1 MTAEQQRLIA
11 NAKTAIPLEKWGPYL
26 AERQWGTVREDYS
39 ENGDAW
45 NYFPFSH
52 AASRAYRWG
61 EDGIAGIS
69 DMFQNLCFAIG
80 LWNGVDGILKE
91 RLFGVGNYEGNH
103 GEDVKELYYY
113 LDNIPSHYYMRYLYK
128 YPQLPFPYDQLLE
141 ENRKRTALDE
151 EYELLDTGVFQDNNY
166 FDVDVTYAKYDKT
179 DIGIRI
185 TVTNRS
191 KNQASLTV
199 LPTLWF
205 YNRWQ
210 SEPDSIKPSITEE
223 EPGHVRASHERL
235 GNYYLYYPKTDER
248 YFTDNETNFEK
259 LFGKPNIA
267 AFTKDA
273 IQEAV
278 IYGTHKKELSEQ
290 ISGTKFSPVYHLDM
304 APGEVRT
311 LYLRLSN
318 REIKDPFDE
327 GATYIF
333 QLRKHEADAF
343 YHAVLPKDLSGDAL
357 NIQRQAFAGLLWNKQ
372 YYHYDIEKWIQF
384 GDGIVANNEVRARGR
399 NWDWQHIKNQDIIL
413 MPDKWEYPWY
423 AAWDLAFQC
432 IALARIDVVFAKH
445 QLSLIMREWYMKP
458 DGQLPA
464 YEWSF
469 SDVNPPLQAW
479 SALEIYQIEK
489 KQKGSG
495 PGDIVFLKKVFHKL
509 LINFT
514 WWINRKDPNGK
525 NIFQGGFLGLD
536 NIGAFNRN
544 MPLHSELKLEQA
556 DGTSWMGMY
565 ALNMMDIALEI
576 ALYDPSF
583 EDTATKFF
591 EHFVL
596 IAESLNELG
605 MWNEEDHFYYDVLVS
620 KSGDPLHLRIQ
631 SIVGLTTLFAA
642 SIIRKPAL
650 KNLKDFTKRISW
662 FENYRKENGKFWP
675 NEEKQGSD
683 KILISLIPK
692 ERLVFLLER
701 VLSETEFLSDGGIRG
716 LSKYHKDHPYEV
728 TMDGILY
735 RIQYDP
741 GDATSDFFGGNS
753 NWRGPIWIPINY
765 LLIRSILQYGRF
777 YQDSLKVEYPTGS
790 GNLLNLLDV
799 ATELTKRVISLFLK
813 DEKGRRR
820 LNGKQYDW
828 FYDRPENNDLVL
840 FYEYFNGDTGRGL
853 GASHQTG
860 WTALVAEL
868 ISEIHKKMP
877 AEER

>member
-1 MTAEQQRLIA
+1 MTAEQQRLLA
-11 NAKTAIPLEKWGPYL
+11 NSKTEVPLEKWGPYL

-39 ENGDAW
+39 DNGDAW
-45 NYFPFSH
+45 NYFPFAH
-52 AASRAYRWG
+52 AGSRAYRWG
-61 EDGIAGIS
+61 EDGLAGIS
-69 DMFQNLCFAIG
+69 DMFQNLCFG
-80 LWNGVDGILKE
+80 VSLWNGVDEILKE
-91 RLFGVGNYEGNH
+91 RLFGVGNHEGNH

-113 LDNIPSHYYMRYLYK
+113 LDNLPSHYYMRYLYK
-128 YPQLPFPYDQLLE
+128 YPQAKFPYEMLLE
-141 ENRKRTALDE
+141 ENKKRSALDDE
-151 EYELLDTGVFQDNNY
+151 FEILDTGVFDDNAY
-166 FDVDVTYAKYDKT
+166 FDVEVTYAKYSKN

-185 TVTNRS
+185 EVTNRG
-191 KNQASLTV
+191 KQAADITV

-210 SEPDSIKPSITEE
+210 SDVASTKPLLEE
-223 EPGHVRASHERL
+223 LRPGQVHASHVRL
-235 GNYYLYYPKTDER
+235 GDYYFYYPEANER
-248 YFTDNETNFEK
+248 YFTENETNMEK
-259 LFGKPNIA
+259 LFGRENKTP
-267 AFTKDA
+267 FTKDA
-273 IQEAV
+273 IQGAVVFGEDKEALAAL
-278 IYGTHKKELSEQ
+278 K
-290 ISGTKFSPVYHLDM
+290 SGTKFSPVYQWTL
-304 APGEVRT
+304 APGVSQT
-311 LYLRLSN
+311 LHLRLSN
-318 REIKDPFDE
+318 QLIDDPFE
-327 GATYIF
+327 QGAAFIF
-333 QLRKHEADAF
+333 NLRQQEADEF
-343 YHAVLPKDLSGDAL
+343 YRSIIPQHLSDDAR

-372 YYHYDIEKWIQF
+372 YYHYDIEKWIQS
-384 GDGIVANNEVRARGR
+384 GDGIAQNNEFRAHGR

-479 SALEIYQIEK
+479 SALEIYHIEK
-489 KQKGSG
+489 KQKSSG
-495 PGDIVFLKKVFHKL
+495 PGDIDFLKRVFHKL

-525 NIFQGGFLGLD
+525 NIFEGGFLGLD

-544 MPLHSELKLEQA
+544 MPLHSEMKLEQA

-565 ALNMMDIALEI
+565 ALNMMDMALEI
-576 ALYDPSF
+576 AIHDPSF

-605 MWNEEDHFYYDVLVS
+605 LWNEEDHFYYDVLAS

-631 SIVGLTTLFAA
+631 SIVGLTTLFAV
-642 SIIRKPAL
+642 SIIKKQAL
-650 KNLKDFTKRISW
+650 KNLHDFTKRTSW
-662 FENYRKENGKFWP
+662 FESYRKENGKFWP

-692 ERLVFLLER
+692 ERLVFLLQRILNEA
-701 VLSETEFLSDGGIRG
+701 EFLSDGGIRG
-716 LSKYHKDHPYEV
+716 LSKYHKDHPYQV
-728 TMDGILY
+728 TINGIIY

-777 YQDSLKVEYPTGS
+777 YGDSLKVEYPTGS
-790 GNLLNLLDV
+790 GKELTLIEV
-799 ATELTKRVISLFLK
+799 ATELTRRVISLFLK
-813 DEKGRRR
+813 DENGHRK
-820 LNGKQYDW
+820 LNGSQYDW
-828 FYDRPENNDLVL
+828 FYDQPENNDLVL

-868 ISEIHKKMP
+868 ISEIHNKL
-877 AEER
+877 